1 MRVRM
6 LPSPRHAG
14 GGEVEFT
21 FTGPANGAAEFK
33 ETGEAVH
40 TIRGWFGKMLGRSD
54 EGGSA
59 REMVTVYTDI
69 EAPTPALFSDVTAYS
84 GLGAGRQLTLQ
95 PAAHGSLAASD
106 SFPEA
111 ADKGQVNTRTYEENG
126 ARSFTGALQG
136 GEGTFRCTGSTCT
149 VTADDE
155 GALTFE
161 GAWTFAFDE
170 EAMVDEAD
178 EDYLHFGYW
187 LKTIKEEDGDTY
199 LFQTFWG
206 GEEPFLETGARISGL
221 EGAAIYA
228 GPAAGVYVRKTL
240 KADGRINTATSGH
253 FTANTELTATF
264 GQTAEESI
272 APSDLFSIHGTVKDF
287 MDGGKSLHGWTVNLN
302 KATFADRVG
311 TQTSNHESNFAAT
324 TAGSET
330 AAKGAWRG
338 GFFGNPAVPGADT
351 YPGSVSGEFNANFA
365 NGHVSGAFGAVKPKR
380 VLTGI

>member
-1 MRVRM
+1 MMSMSKRLTCLVVLSMALHGCSSTSVKKAVKKVRTVANVAAETADAKAFAKAIM
-6 LPSPRHAG
+6 ASETEVAPFADGPAANARENVTFTATRR

-69 EAPTPALFSDVTAYS
+69 EASTPALFSDVTAYS

-111 ADKGQVNTRTYEENG
+111 ADKGQVNTRTYEENE

-155 GALTFE
+155 GALSWRAERAPHRARHPPPPCPSRNRRSTCPPDGGSGPFRSSRISE
-161 GAWTFAFDE
+161 RRHCPRPLVVDNVWTNPNA
-170 EAMVDEAD
+170 
-178 EDYLHFGYW
+178 LRPGCS
-187 LKTIKEEDGDTY
+187 TIC
-199 LFQTFWG
+199 
-206 GEEPFLETGARISGL
+206 RSGL
-221 EGAAIYA
+221 EFS
-228 GPAAGVYVRKTL
+228 
-240 KADGRINTATSGH
+240 GRSC
-253 FTANTELTATF
+253 
-264 GQTAEESI
+264 
-272 APSDLFSIHGTVKDF
+272 
-287 MDGGKSLHGWTVNLN
+287 
-302 KATFADRVG
+302 
-311 TQTSNHESNFAAT
+311 T
-324 TAGSET
+324 TET
-330 AAKGAWRG
+330 A
-338 GFFGNPAVPGADT
+338 FGYFRLLGRPPSATDASLPVT
-351 YPGSVSGEFNANFA
+351 
-365 NGHVSGAFGAVKPKR
+365 KW
-380 VLTGI
+380 